1 MPMIERTK
9 LPERTPSPSTRR
21 TGARNGFILA
31 SVLLA
36 ASFDTSAQAGRAP
49 AKPDIVAA
57 RDLCFQGDYDGAAS
71 RFAEMAR
78 KYPESPAGE
87 FYQAVTLIWK
97 SYVDAVSL
105 ASGTR
110 AFDAELES
118 LLEGVVAKAEAQRT
132 RADRSKQEEVE
143 ALYFLGSAAGA
154 RARASFFQNRAIPAA
169 KLARTAQDYFDEL
182 LKLDP
187 NYWDG
192 YYAPGNIYYAVG
204 LVTDTPVGKVA
215 TTVVGQKSLPTGDL
229 ARGLSYLKTAAEKSA
244 VTGVDAKL
252 ALLQSYTLN
261 EGRFEEALV
270 LAREL
275 QAKYPA
281 NQTFARYLL
290 RIYSGLKDRAKLT
303 QTAQLIL
310 AAVKDGK
317 PNFGV
322 SMKAEAER
330 YLAEATKP

>member
-1 MPMIERTK
+1 MSERIK
-9 LPERTPSPSTRR
+9 IRVRPRLSRIQ
-21 TGARNGFILA
+21 GG
-31 SVLLA
+31 LLMFA
-36 ASFDTSAQAGRAP
+36 ALFAGTLDVAAQSQRAP
-49 AKPDIVAA
+49 SKAEIIAA
-57 RDLCFQGDYDGAAS
+57 RELGFQGDYDGAAS

-97 SYVDAVSL
+97 SYVDATNMI
-105 ASGTR
+105 SGNR
-110 AFDAELES
+110 GFDAEIDPLLDGVVTKAES
-118 LLEGVVAKAEAQRT
+118 LRA
-132 RADRSKQEEVE
+132 RADKSKEDEIE
-143 ALYFLGSAAGA
+143 ALYYLGSAGAA

-169 KLARTAQDYFDEL
+169 KLARVAQDNFENL

-187 NYWDG
+187 NCWDA

-229 ARGLSYLKTAAEKSA
+229 ARGLSYLKTAADKSA
-244 VTGVDAKL
+244 VTSVDAKL
-252 ALLQSYTLN
+252 ALLQSYTFN

-270 LAREL
+270 IAREL
-275 QAKYPA
+275 QARYPA

-290 RIYSGLKDRAKLT
+290 KIYSGLKDRAKLT
-303 QTAQLIL
+303 QTAQQIL
-310 AAVKDGK
+310 AAVKEGK
-317 PNFGV
+317 PNFGAYV
-322 SMKAEAER
+322 KAEAER

>member
-1 MPMIERTK
+1 MNGRTK
-9 LPERTPSPSTRR
+9 YPERTPPLSIRR
-21 TGARNGFILA
+21 TAIRKGLPLA
-31 SVLLA
+31 LVLLA
-36 ASFDTSAQAGRAP
+36 LPFDAGAQAARAP
-49 AKPDIVAA
+49 SRAEIVGA
-57 RDLCFQGDYDGAAS
+57 RELCFQGDYEGAAG

-105 ASGTR
+105 AYGSR
-110 AFDAELES
+110 AFDAEMES
-118 LLEGVVAKAEAQRT
+118 LLESVVSKAEAQRT
-132 RADRSKQEEVE
+132 RPDRTKQDEVE

-187 NYWDG
+187 NFWDG

-275 QAKYPA
+275 QTKYPA
-281 NQTFARYLL
+281 NQTFVRYLL

-303 QTAQLIL
+303 QTAQQIL

-317 PNFGV
+317 PSFGAF
-322 SMKAEAER
+322 MKSEAER
-330 YLAEATKP
+330 YLAEAGKP

>member
-1 MPMIERTK
+1 MKTQ
-9 LPERTPSPSTRR
+9 RR
-21 TGARNGFILA
+21 TWSRSIRLSRIHSAL
-31 SVLLA
+31 VLLTA
-36 ASFDTSAQAGRAP
+36 LSAGSFNAVAQSQRAP
-49 AKPDIVAA
+49 SRAEIIASRELV
-57 RDLCFQGDYDGAAS
+57 FQGDYDGAAS

-97 SYVDAVSL
+97 SYVDAPNL
-105 ASGTR
+105 ISGTR
-110 AFDAELES
+110 AFDAEMDPLLDAVVTKAES
-118 LLEGVVAKAEAQRT
+118 L
-132 RADRSKQEEVE
+132 RARQGKTKEDEVE
-143 ALYFLGSAAGA
+143 ALYYLGSAGAA
-154 RARASFFQNRAIPAA
+154 RARASFFQNHAIPAA
-169 KLARTAQDYFDEL
+169 KLARGAQDYFDDL

-229 ARGLSYLKTAAEKSA
+229 AKGLSYLKTAAEKSS

-252 ALLQSYTLN
+252 ALLQSYTFN
-261 EGRFEEALV
+261 ESRFEEALV
-270 LAREL
+270 IAREL

-290 RIYSGLKDRAKLT
+290 KIYSGLKDRAKLA
-303 QTAQLIL
+303 QTAQQIL

-317 PNFGV
+317 PNFGAFV
-322 SMKAEAER
+322 KAEAER
-330 YLAEATKP
+330 YLAEAGKP

>member
-1 MPMIERTK
+1 MIERTK
-9 LPERTPSPSTRR
+9 LRPGTQTRSTPRAR
-21 TGARNGFILA
+21 ARNGFILA

-36 ASFDTSAQAGRAP
+36 ASLDTAGQAARTP
-49 AKPDIVAA
+49 SKSEIVAA
-57 RDLCFQGDYDGAAS
+57 RELCFKGDYDGAAA

-87 FYQAVTLIWK
+87 FYQAITLIWK
-97 SYVDAVSL
+97 SYVDAPSL
-105 ASGTR
+105 GYGTR

-132 RADRSKQEEVE
+132 RADKSKQDEVE

-244 VTGVDAKL
+244 VTAVDAKL
-252 ALLQSYTLN
+252 ALLQSYALN

-290 RIYSGLKDRAKLT
+290 RIYSGLKDRTKLT
-303 QTAQLIL
+303 QTAQTIL

-317 PNFGV
+317 PNFGAF
-322 SMKAEAER
+322 MKAEAER
-330 YLAEATKP
+330 YLAEAGKL

>member
-1 MPMIERTK
+1 MIERTK
-9 LPERTPSPSTRR
+9 LPKRFLSRIFRACRVLTD
-21 TGARNGFILA
+21 FILT
-31 SVLLA
+31 SILA
-36 ASFDTSAQAGRAP
+36 AVPFGTAAQDVRAP
-49 AKPDIVAA
+49 SKAEIVAA
-57 RDLCFQGDYDGAAS
+57 RELCFQGDYQGAAS

-110 AFDAELES
+110 TFDAELES

-132 RADRSKQEEVE
+132 RANKSTQDEVE

-182 LKLDP
+182 LKLDA
-187 NYWDG
+187 NFWDG

-229 ARGLSYLKTAAEKSA
+229 ARGLSYLKTAAEKSP

-261 EGRFEEALV
+261 ENRFEEALV
-270 LAREL
+270 LARDL
-275 QAKYPA
+275 QAKYPG

-290 RIYSGLKDRAKLT
+290 RSYSGLKDRVKLT
-303 QTAQLIL
+303 QTAQQIL

-317 PNFGV
+317 PNFGAF
-322 SMKAEAER
+322 MKAEAER
-330 YLAEATKP
+330 YLAEAGKL